1 MTKVLYVED
10 HEAQRDIMVHVL
22 EMYGYEVDVA
32 CNGEDGVEKAR
43 QWRPDVVL
51 MDIRMPGWIDGV
63 GAIRQLRNDSKT
75 ATIPIIVVSAWVE
88 HKEQALKA
96 GANMHFTKPAPIGE
110 LIAAISRPPKETNLI
125 LPMAKVARPEREETS
140 EAPKEDGT
148 SPLGFKL
155 TMLDSGGDVEVS
167 LTPRGVTIGRL
178 DPASGSFPEVDL
190 TDYGGVKKGI
200 SRHHARIT
208 RRGREIVVEDLGS
221 MNGTFVNGKKVI
233 PYHPRVLRNGNELQL
248 GELKL
253 RVSFT

>member
-1 MTKVLYVED
+1 MTKVLYIED
-10 HEAQRDIMVHVL
+10 HEAQRNIMVQML
-22 EMYGYEVDVA
+22 ELYGYEVDVA

-43 QWRPDVVL
+43 EWRPDVVL
-51 MDIRMPGWIDGV
+51 MDLRMPGRIDGF

-88 HKEQALKA
+88 HKEQALRA
-96 GANMHFTKPAPIGE
+96 GANMHFTKPAPIGK
-110 LIAAISRPPKETNLI
+110 LIAAISRPPKETNPI
-125 LPMAKVARPEREETS
+125 LPIAKVTRPEREETS

-155 TMLDSGGDVEVS
+155 TVPDSGRSLEVPLTEEVS
-167 LTPRGVTIGRL
+167 IGRL
-178 DPASGSFPEVDL
+178 DPAGGSFPDVDL

-208 RRGREIVVEDLGS
+208 RQGREFVIEDLGS
-221 MNGTFVNGKKVI
+221 MNGTFVNGKKVT
-233 PYHPRVLRNGNELQL
+233 PYHPRGLKNGDELQL

-253 RVSFT
+253 RVSFTE